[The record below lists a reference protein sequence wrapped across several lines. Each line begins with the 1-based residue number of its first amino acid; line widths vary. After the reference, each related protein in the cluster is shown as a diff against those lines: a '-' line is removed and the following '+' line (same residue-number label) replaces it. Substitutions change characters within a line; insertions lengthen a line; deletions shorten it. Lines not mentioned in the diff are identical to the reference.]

1 MGSGDNREKS
11 GDRKVNE
18 EQRVEG
24 EAAKVLSKL
33 KPKSG
38 QL

>member
-11 GDRKVNE
+11 GDRKVKE

-24 EAAKVLSKL
+24 ESAKVKL

-38 QL
+38 KL